1 MFFKLTFFKYII
13 TGILFFLSIY
23 FFFTGYNS
31 LDFNYSNKLLIQKDL
46 KSLDETKEFN
56 LKKSNQKDLNVSSNI
71 IKKKNETTDEIEKI
85 ITVKKNDTFSKII
98 DSFSLN
104 KKTKNKLIY
113 SLGKK
118 YDLKNLRINQKIYFY
133 QNNKNELIK
142 VKIPINF
149 SSDLIVKLDNDKIFI
164 DEKKYNIT
172 KELSSNKI
180 IINSSIYK
188 DGIDGNIPISVITE
202 AIRLLSFDVDFQRDI
217 QKDNILELSYETLSN
232 ESRNE
237 FSYGKIKYIN
247 LIFKKNNLE
256 YFYFK
261 TNDGYVNYF
270 NKEGKNA
277 QKSLMK
283 TPIDGARLSSSFGMR
298 KHPISG
304 YNKMHKGLD
313 FAAPKGTPIYAAG
326 NGVIEYVGKNGG
338 YGNYIRIRHNSSYKT
353 AYAHLSKYKKGIYK
367 GLRVNQGEII
377 GYVGS
382 TGVSTGPHLHYE
394 VIYMNKQINPK
405 KMNLPSISILEG
417 KELERFNKEM
427 KTIYS
432 NFLFNLYE

>member
-1 MFFKLTFFKYII
+1 MI
-13 TGILFFLSIY
+13 T
-23 FFFTGYNS
+23 
-31 LDFNYSNKLLIQKDL
+31 D
-46 KSLDETKEFN
+46 
-56 LKKSNQKDLNVSSNI
+56 
-71 IKKKNETTDEIEKI
+71 
-85 ITVKKNDTFSKII
+85 
-98 DSFSLN
+98 
-104 KKTKNKLIY
+104 
-113 SLGKK
+113 
-118 YDLKNLRINQKIYFY
+118 
-133 QNNKNELIK
+133 
-142 VKIPINF
+142 
-149 SSDLIVKLDNDKIFI
+149 
-164 DEKKYNIT
+164 
-172 KELSSNKI
+172 
-180 IINSSIYK
+180 
-188 DGIDGNIPISVITE
+188 

-232 ESRNE
+232 KNRNE

-270 NKEGKNA
+270 NRKGKNA

-313 FAAPKGTPIYAAG
+313 FAAPQGTPIYAAG

-338 YGNYIRIRHNSSYKT
+338 YGKYIRIRHNSSYKT

-367 GLRVNQGEII
+367 GLRVNQGEVI

-405 KMNLPSISILEG
+405 KMNLPSISILKG
-417 KELERFNKEM
+417 KELERFKKEM
-427 KTIYS
+427 NTIYS

>member
-1 MFFKLTFFKYII
+1 MFFRLTFFKYII
-13 TGILFFLSIY
+13 TAILFLLSIY

-46 KSLDETKEFN
+46 KSLDEAKEFN
-56 LKKSNQKDLNVSSNI
+56 LKKNNQKDLNVISNI
-71 IKKKNETTDEIEKI
+71 TKKKDKTNDEIEKI

-104 KKTKNKLIY
+104 KKTKNNLIY

-118 YDLKNLRINQKIYFY
+118 YDLKNLKINQKIYFY
-133 QNNKNELIK
+133 QNDKNELIK

-149 SSDLIVKLDNDKIFI
+149 SSDLIIKLDNDKIFI
-164 DEKKYNIT
+164 DEKEYNIT
-172 KELSSNKI
+172 KELSSSKI

-188 DGIDGNIPISVITE
+188 DGIDENIPISVITE

-217 QKDNILELSYETLSN
+217 QKYNILELSYETLIN

-405 KMNLPSISILEG
+405 KMNLPSINILEG
-417 KELERFNKEM
+417 KELDRFNKEM

>member
-1 MFFKLTFFKYII
+1 MFFRLAFFKYII
-13 TGILFFLSIY
+13 TAILFFLSIY

-31 LDFNYSNKLLIQKDL
+31 LDFSYSNKLLMQKNL
-46 KSLDETKEFN
+46 KSLDETKVFN
-56 LKKSNQKDLNVSSNI
+56 LKKNNHKDLNVSSNI
-71 IKKKNETTDEIEKI
+71 TKKKDETTDEIEKI

-104 KKTKNKLIY
+104 KKTKNKLIF

-118 YDLKNLRINQKIYFY
+118 YNLKNLKINQKIYFY
-133 QNNKNELIK
+133 QNDKNELIK

>member
-1 MFFKLTFFKYII
+1 MFFRLAFFKYII
-13 TGILFFLSIY
+13 TAILFFLSIY

-31 LDFNYSNKLLIQKDL
+31 LDFSYSNKLLIQKNL
-46 KSLDETKEFN
+46 KSLDETKVFN
-56 LKKSNQKDLNVSSNI
+56 LKKNNHKDLNVSSNI
-71 IKKKNETTDEIEKI
+71 TKKKDETTDEIEKI

-104 KKTKNKLIY
+104 KKTKNKLIF

-118 YDLKNLRINQKIYFY
+118 YNLKNLKINQKIYFY
-133 QNNKNELIK
+133 QNDKNELIK

-382 TGVSTGPHLHYE
+382 TGISTGPHLHYE

>member
-1 MFFKLTFFKYII
+1 MFFRLAFFKYII
-13 TGILFFLSIY
+13 TAILFFLSIY

-31 LDFNYSNKLLIQKDL
+31 LDFSYSNKLLIQKNL
-46 KSLDETKEFN
+46 KSLDETKVFN
-56 LKKSNQKDLNVSSNI
+56 LKKNNHKDLNVSSNI
-71 IKKKNETTDEIEKI
+71 TKKKDETTDEIEKI

-104 KKTKNKLIY
+104 KKTKNKLIF

-118 YDLKNLRINQKIYFY
+118 YNLKNLKINQKIYFY
-133 QNNKNELIK
+133 QNDKNELIK
-142 VKIPINF
+142 IKIPINF

-382 TGVSTGPHLHYE
+382 TGISTGPHLHYE

>member
-1 MFFKLTFFKYII
+1 MFFRLAFFKYII
-13 TGILFFLSIY
+13 TAILFFLSIY

-31 LDFNYSNKLLIQKDL
+31 LDFSYSNKLLIQKNL
-46 KSLDETKEFN
+46 KSLDETKVFN
-56 LKKSNQKDLNVSSNI
+56 LKKNNHKDLNVSSNI
-71 IKKKNETTDEIEKI
+71 TKKKDETTDEIEKI

-104 KKTKNKLIY
+104 KKTKNKLIF

-118 YDLKNLRINQKIYFY
+118 YNLKNLKINQKIYFY
-133 QNNKNELIK
+133 QNDKNELIK

>member
-1 MFFKLTFFKYII
+1 MFFRLTFFKYII
-13 TGILFFLSIY
+13 TAILFLLSIY

-46 KSLDETKEFN
+46 KSLDEAKEFN
-56 LKKSNQKDLNVSSNI
+56 LKKNNQKDLNVISNI
-71 IKKKNETTDEIEKI
+71 TKKKDKTNDEIEKI

-104 KKTKNKLIY
+104 KKTKNNLIY

-118 YDLKNLRINQKIYFY
+118 YDLKNLKINQKIYFY
-133 QNNKNELIK
+133 QNDKNELIK

-149 SSDLIVKLDNDKIFI
+149 SSDLIIKLDNDKIFI
-164 DEKKYNIT
+164 DEKEYNIT
-172 KELSSNKI
+172 KELSSSKI

-188 DGIDGNIPISVITE
+188 DGIDENIPISVITE

-217 QKDNILELSYETLSN
+217 QKDNILELSYETLIN

-382 TGVSTGPHLHYE
+382 TGISTGPHLHYE

-417 KELERFNKEM
+417 KELDRFNKEM

>member
-1 MFFKLTFFKYII
+1 MFFRLAFFKYII
-13 TGILFFLSIY
+13 TAILFFLSIY

-31 LDFNYSNKLLIQKDL
+31 LDFSYSNKLLIQKNL
-46 KSLDETKEFN
+46 KSLDETKVFN
-56 LKKSNQKDLNVSSNI
+56 LKKNNHKDLNISSNI
-71 IKKKNETTDEIEKI
+71 TKKKDETTDEIEKI

-104 KKTKNKLIY
+104 KKTKNKLIF

-118 YDLKNLRINQKIYFY
+118 YNLKNLKINQKIYFY
-133 QNNKNELIK
+133 QNDKNELIK

-382 TGVSTGPHLHYE
+382 TGISTGPHLHYE

>member
-1 MFFKLTFFKYII
+1 MFFRLAFFKYII
-13 TGILFFLSIY
+13 TAILFFLSIY

-31 LDFNYSNKLLIQKDL
+31 LDFSYSNKLLIQKNL
-46 KSLDETKEFN
+46 KSLDETKVFN
-56 LKKSNQKDLNVSSNI
+56 LKKNNHKDLNISSNI
-71 IKKKNETTDEIEKI
+71 TKKKDETTDEIEKI

-104 KKTKNKLIY
+104 KKTKNKLIF

-118 YDLKNLRINQKIYFY
+118 YNLKNLKINQKIYFY
-133 QNNKNELIK
+133 QNDKNELIK
-142 VKIPINF
+142 IKIPINF